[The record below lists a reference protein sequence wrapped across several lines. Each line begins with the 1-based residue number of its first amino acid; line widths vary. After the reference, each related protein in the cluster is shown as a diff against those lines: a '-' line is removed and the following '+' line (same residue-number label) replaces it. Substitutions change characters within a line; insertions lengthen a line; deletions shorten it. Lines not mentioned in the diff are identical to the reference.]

1 MRVLLDE
8 CLPRKLKSE
17 LTEHE
22 VRTAQEQGWSGLKN
36 GALLQVASGHFDVL
50 LTVDRNI
57 AFQQNFQGLRIAV
70 VAMVAKSNRFRD
82 LRPMMAQVRL
92 ALPKA
97 KRGEVLR
104 VGG

>member
-1 MRVLLDE
+1 MPASQAEMRADWARG
-8 CLPRKLKSE
+8 P
-17 LTEHE
+17 H
-22 VRTAQEQGWSGLKN
+22 RTGTGLARLKN

-57 AFQQNFQGLRIAV
+57 AFQQNLQGLRIAV